1 MIFREHAET
10 SFRKSRSF
18 FSAPWG
24 EGVRTRTPP
33 TPPPHSFSWH
43 LEWRVHFFI
52 LTDRLFGCNWS
63 IGASLIFPSC
73 AFMPLWAMSRCR
85 RAQKGGPFRSII
97 LPFRNHPSTTQIKKN
112 TYLPT
117 RSERGNISPA
127 EASVSRRCFIA
138 LLIHVSFVIP
148 CVSVCIF
155 RHIRIHVCLWAC
167 PLESAPDNANP
178 VYFSFPCLL
187 SISNTPNA
195 FLHFKAF
202 PRRRAR
208 PLPRRSNTHKHARTK
223 GVPPY
228 LIPSLNMWKQKQKS
242 TLGNYQNYL
251 GHWQASPVVKWAEA
265 VFGW

>member
-52 LTDRLFGCNWS
+52 LTDRLFGCNRS

-148 CVSVCIF
+148 CVSACIF

-208 PLPRRSNTHKHARTK
+208 PLPQRSNTHKHARTK

-228 LIPSLNMWKQKQKS
+228 LIPSLNM
-242 TLGNYQNYL
+242 
-251 GHWQASPVVKWAEA
+251 
-265 VFGW
+265 